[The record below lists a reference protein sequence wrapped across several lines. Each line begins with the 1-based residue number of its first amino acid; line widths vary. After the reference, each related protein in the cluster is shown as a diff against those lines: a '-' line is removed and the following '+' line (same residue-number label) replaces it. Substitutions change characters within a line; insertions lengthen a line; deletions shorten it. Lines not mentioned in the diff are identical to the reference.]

1 MEGNIPQIYTFK
13 GNSVAVAT
21 HNLCDYLSFSFLA
34 PSKEG
39 VSSFFVPSHLFL
51 VVGLCCSLPL
61 GSEPC
66 S

>member
-1 MEGNIPQIYTFK
+1 MEENIPQIYTFK
-13 GNSVAVAT
+13 GNTVAVAT
-21 HNLCDYLSFSFLA
+21 HNLYDYLSFSFLA